1 MGGPACAPGASTA
14 GRIPRARSCRRV
26 RRLRACARP
35 SVLQL
40 LALRSRASAGA
51 ATGRS
56 VAKGRPTCAAG
67 AAVGETLEQR
77 YRNGA
82 GPSLPARPAAL
93 TRFHSFRSRQV
104 EAEEVRSSPAS
115 SPAGERRPAK
125 GRSTTDGNPS
135 LLPTQALN
143 RTVRARRRE
152 LRNAALS
159 ARSKGP
165 YRTWVRSRGQP
176 LRRVEET
183 SRAERLPELQAL
195 TKSRRHGRI
204 TLVRR
209 TQRFWRGLS
218 CTRPPRF
225 RRPSCKRFLF
235 EL

>member
-1 MGGPACAPGASTA
+1 LSPGETAACVRAAECACSCL
-14 GRIPRARSCRRV
+14 RCDRARRQERRRGDQWQRDDQHV
-26 RRLRACARP
+26 RLVLRSARRSNSVTATAQGPLCQHARP
-35 SVLQL
+35 LYERNEIPQLSV
-40 LALRSRASAGA
+40 ATSRSR
-51 ATGRS
+51 
-56 VAKGRPTCAAG
+56 
-67 AAVGETLEQR
+67 
-77 YRNGA
+77 
-82 GPSLPARPAAL
+82 
-93 TRFHSFRSRQV
+93 
-104 EAEEVRSSPAS
+104 AEEVRSSPAS

-125 GRSTTDGNPS
+125 GRSTPDGNPS
-135 LLPTQALN
+135 SLPTQALN

-183 SRAERLPELQAL
+183 SRAERLPGFQAL
-195 TKSRRHGRI
+195 TKSSRHGRI

-209 TQRFWRGLS
+209 TQRFGRGLS
-218 CTRPPRF
+218 CTRPPGF

>member
-82 GPSLPARPAAL
+82 GHNGRESEFTADTSAEPYGTCATERATQRSPLGTQQGALPYVGPEPRPTA
-93 TRFHSFRSRQV
+93 
-104 EAEEVRSSPAS
+104 AS
-115 SPAGERRPAK
+115 SRRNEQGRATTGVPSANK
-125 GRSTTDGNPS
+125 VEPSWAHHTRSTD
-135 LLPTQALN
+135 AAI
-143 RTVRARRRE
+143 RAGAVVHE
-152 LRNAALS
+152 AC
-159 ARSKGP
+159 
-165 YRTWVRSRGQP
+165 
-176 LRRVEET
+176 
-183 SRAERLPELQAL
+183 
-195 TKSRRHGRI
+195 RI
-204 TLVRR
+204 
-209 TQRFWRGLS
+209 
-218 CTRPPRF
+218 PP
-225 RRPSCKRFLF
+225 PIV
-235 EL
+235 